1 MAITESIDAQAEQD
15 HTVEAI
21 MKELNN
27 ENEVNTE
34 PHVQMIDRGDED
46 DGVRII

>member
-1 MAITESIDAQAEQD
+1 MIDRLSDDDVVITQSIDAQAEQD
-15 HTVEAI
+15 HVVEAI

-34 PHVQMIDRGDED
+34 PHVQMIDR
-46 DGVRII
+46 